1 LASLRSGFL
10 LAFGLQVAGQ
20 ELVDPLGRM
29 ILQTRED
36 VGEPSLR
43 IDIVEWRSGSTLLS
57 PLNLLDDVLGEHF
70 PKHCP

>member
-10 LAFGLQVAGQ
+10 LAFGLQVPGQ